1 VTTIPDLTNTS
12 SWPDEDLIA
21 LYRACLAEQER
32 RRRLIDLP
40 AQVEQMTRQ
49 YLDAHSSTKPL
60 GRRLTRPT

>member
-1 VTTIPDLTNTS
+1 MDIDLTAIA
-12 SWPDEDLIA
+12 DEDLIA
-21 LYRACLAEQER
+21 LYWACLAEQER

-49 YLDAHSSTKPL
+49 YLDARDGTKPL